1 MEVRCPRCGKDFVR
15 LVRREGLAEIVA
27 SAACLYPFTC
37 QLCAHRFRAFQWGA
51 RSTEQSSDQRHYER
65 VQVSFQL
72 SFSTDTGLANGA
84 ALDVSMGGC
93 AFKTDPAPSP
103 GAIIQLQLQA
113 PGLER
118 PLVVDAAVVRSV
130 RSVYV
135 GSEFL
140 RLRPEEQYRL
150 TQFVASMITARRITN
165 DAASKAGR
173 PSETDSV
180 PKMR

>member
-27 SAACLYPFTC
+27 SAVCLYPFAC
-37 QLCAHRFRAFQWGA
+37 QLCAHRFRAFQWGVS
-51 RSTEQSSDQRHYER
+51 STAQSSDQRRYER
-65 VQVSFQL
+65 VQVSFPL
-72 SFSTDTGLANGA
+72 LFSTNAGFTNGA
-84 ALDVSMGGC
+84 ALDVSLCGC
-93 AFKTDPAPSP
+93 AFKTEPAPAP
-103 GAIIQLQLQA
+103 GTIVQLKLQA

-150 TQFVASMITARRITN
+150 TQFVASMLTARRITD
-165 DAASKAGR
+165 DATSQAGR
-173 PSETDSV
+173 PRETDSLSE
-180 PKMR
+180 MR

>member
-1 MEVRCPRCGKDFVR
+1 V
-15 LVRREGLAEIVA
+15 
-27 SAACLYPFTC
+27 C
-37 QLCAHRFRAFQWGA
+37 QLCAHRFRAFQWRI
-51 RSTEQSSDQRHYER
+51 RSTEQPIDHRRYER
-65 VQVSFQL
+65 VQVSFPL

-93 AFKTDPAPSP
+93 SFKTNPAPVP
-103 GAIIQLQLQA
+103 GAIVQLHLQA

-140 RLRPEEQYRL
+140 RLSPEEQYRL
-150 TQFVASMITARRITN
+150 TQLVASILTARRGT
-165 DAASKAGR
+165 DDTASKSGR
-173 PSETDSV
+173 SRETDSL
-180 PKMR
+180 PEMR